1 MWYEEACG
9 AFCELRGAHCERL
22 PAFSIVAG
30 FIRTTTRAPPEKS
43 RSAGTPFSPKRLRS
57 SNLTTTYAAALL
69 GSIAIFAVRAHIVVS
84 DVEPTR
90 LRPHWVW

>member
-9 AFCELRGAHCERL
+9 EFCELRGAHCERL

-30 FIRTTTRAPPEKS
+30 FIRTTTRAPPENS

-69 GSIAIFAVRAHIVVS
+69 GSIVDFPVA
-84 DVEPTR
+84 TR
-90 LRPHWVW
+90 PRWR